1 MIDLKRESL
10 LAIIQRIREKIKKQ
24 DYEFTI
30 PHFFEE
36 MANDNLT
43 FADVEMAIAKG
54 RINRKFTRDPR
65 GTRYEVIGPATDGR
79 IIGIICRI
87 KSTGKLLF
95 ITTYALEET
104 K

>member
-1 MIDLKRESL
+1 M
-10 LAIIQRIREKIKKQ
+10 AIIQRIREKIKKQ

-30 PHFFEE
+30 PRFFEE

-43 FADVEMAIAKG
+43 FADVEMAIVKG
-54 RINRKFTRDPR
+54 RIDRKFTRDPR
-65 GTRYEVIGPATDGR
+65 GTRHEVIGPATDGR